1 MATKPAAPPALG
13 PKDLYLVLYNALC
26 CLGWAYVLALGIPSL
41 LSSVASSDASLV
53 EALKTAGAE
62 LYRATPAT
70 AGWADESSPSLA
82 FVLTVVQSA
91 ALLEILHAAAGLVR
105 SPVFV
110 TTMQVGSRIVALHM
124 LNTSPK
130 AQAQWG
136 AALMIISWAL
146 VEVPRYLF
154 YVAAIVTGDA
164 TKGTP
169 FPLFWLRYSLFAVLY
184 PSGISGELSVFINSS
199 KCDTFLGLL
208 GPGKESL
215 MYWYAMMFPI
225 IYAPGA
231 LPMIMNMAGNRKRAF
246 KKRFAKPPPP
256 PRGLVWPV
264 TETKANGEEVR
275 SSTPIAKEILAAAI
289 GAVNP
294 ELAEKVHNERKWR
307 FGYVKHLVN
316 MVEAQCKSPE
326 DALKVA
332 NAGLNKAYTLFQFV
346 SKDGKTTTS
355 FASAMSAKNDAKF
368 CTGFV
373 KGELEKPKDKKLE
386 IAYKGKQ
393 ISGEELKV
401 QVKKWVDYGTIEPSA
416 GEAILKSAAHPEWLD
431 LSDRYFVL
439 LGAGSAMGPFE
450 VLMSLGANVVAV
462 DLDRPFIWKRLIERA
477 RNSCGSI
484 TFPMTK
490 EQKDCASDDEMY
502 ASSGCNLFTETPLIR
517 DWLVDL
523 YPGKPFTVGSYA
535 YLNGALHVQVSL
547 AMDAITR
554 DLCERRE
561 GGTSLA
567 YLCTPTDLH
576 LIPKEAHDAAQANY
590 EEFSKKPYCMLM
602 NLLGGKKFLNKN
614 VRKPVSG
621 EGGEFYYV
629 NGISVAQGPNYAM
642 AKRMQHWRA
651 IIARSKGNIVSSNVA
666 PSTSTAS
673 VVQNRTF
680 AWAYEGM
687 PYFTPYEIFAPETS
701 KSVMIA
707 ILFHDLNEALSVA
720 NPKTALANPNQLF
733 SSGSF
738 HGGVWRCAYEID
750 SIGECSVILYFSRVA
765 APYALALGGLGMAFG
780 AKYFGLV

>member
-1 MATKPAAPPALG
+1 MAPATKPASPPALG
-13 PKDLYLVLYNALC
+13 PKDLYLILYNALC
-26 CLGWAYVLALGIPSL
+26 CLGWAYVLALGIPSIL
-41 LSSVASSDASLV
+41 ASVASSDASFL
-53 EALKTAGAE
+53 EALKTAGRE
-62 LYRATPAT
+62 LYFATPAT
-70 AGWADESSPSLA
+70 AGWSDESSLSLA

-91 ALLEILHAAAGLVR
+91 AVLEIVHAAVGLVR

-110 TTMQVGSRIVALHM
+110 TTMQVGSRLVALHM
-124 LNTSPK
+124 LNASPK
-130 AQAQWG
+130 AHTQWG
-136 AALMIISWAL
+136 AALMIFSWAL

-154 YVAAIVTGDA
+154 YVTAIITGDA

-169 FPLFWLRYSLFAVLY
+169 FPIFWLRYSLFAVLY
-184 PSGISGELSVFINSS
+184 PTGICGELSVFISSS
-199 KCDTFLGLL
+199 KCDTFLSLL
-208 GPGKESL
+208 GAGNDSI
-215 MYWYAMMFPI
+215 MYWYAMAFPI

-231 LPMIMNMAGNRKRAF
+231 LPMILNMAGNRKKAF

-264 TETKANGEEVR
+264 TQTKANGEEVR
-275 SSTPIAKEILAAAI
+275 SSTPTAKEILAAAI

-294 ELAEKVHNERKWR
+294 ELAEKVRNEKKWR
-307 FGYVKHLVN
+307 FNYVKHLTN

-332 NAGLNKAYTLFQFV
+332 NAGLNKAYTMFQFI

-355 FASAMSAKNDAKF
+355 FASAMSAKNDTKF

-373 KGELEKPKDKKLE
+373 KGELETPKNKQLE

-393 ISGEELKV
+393 ISGDELTR
-401 QVKKWVDYGTIEPSA
+401 QVKKWVEYGTIEPSA
-416 GEAILKSAAHPEWLD
+416 GDAILKCAANPGWID
-431 LSDRYFVL
+431 LSDKYFVL

-462 DLDRPFIWKRLIERA
+462 DLDRPGIWKRLIERA
-477 RNSCGSI
+477 RNSSGSI

-490 EQKDCASDDEMY
+490 EQKDCANDDEMY

-523 YPGKPFTVGSYA
+523 YPSKPFTVGSYA

-547 AMDAITR
+547 AMDAICR
-554 DLCERRE
+554 DLCERRK
-561 GGTSLA
+561 GTSLA

-590 EEFSKKPYCMLM
+590 DEFSKKPFCAVMKM
-602 NLLGGKKFLNKN
+602 LGGKKFLNKN
-614 VRKPVSG
+614 VRKPVAG
-621 EGGEFYYV
+621 EGGDFYYV

-651 IIARSKGNIVSSNVA
+651 VIARSKGNIVSSNIA
-666 PSTSTAS
+666 PSTSTVS

-707 ILFHDLNEALSVA
+707 ILFHDLNNPTSVA
-720 NPKTALANPNQLF
+720 NPKTALANPNELF
-733 SSGSF
+733 ASGSF
-738 HGGVWRCAYEID
+738 HGGLWRCAYEVD
-750 SIGECSVILYFSRVA
+750 SIGECSVLLYFSREA
-765 APYALALGGLGMAFG
+765 APYALALGSLGLAFIWP
-780 AKYFGLV
+780 YLR

>member
-1 MATKPAAPPALG
+1 M
-13 PKDLYLVLYNALC
+13 
-26 CLGWAYVLALGIPSL
+26 
-41 LSSVASSDASLV
+41 
-53 EALKTAGAE
+53 
-62 LYRATPAT
+62 
-70 AGWADESSPSLA
+70 
-82 FVLTVVQSA
+82 
-91 ALLEILHAAAGLVR
+91 IL
-105 SPVFV
+105 
-110 TTMQVGSRIVALHM
+110 
-124 LNTSPK
+124 
-130 AQAQWG
+130 
-136 AALMIISWAL
+136 SWAL

-154 YVAAIVTGDA
+154 YVTAIVTGDA

-169 FPLFWLRYSLFAVLY
+169 YPLFWLRYSLFAVLY

-199 KCDTFLGLL
+199 KCDTFLSLL
-208 GPGKESL
+208 GEGNKSI
-215 MYWYAMMFPI
+215 MYWYAMAFPI

-231 LPMIMNMAGNRKRAF
+231 LPMIFNMAGNRKRAF
-246 KKRFAKPPPP
+246 KKRFSKAPPP

-275 SSTPIAKEILAAAI
+275 ASTATAKEILAAAV

-294 ELAEKVHNERKWR
+294 ELAEKVRNEKKWR

-332 NAGLNKAYTLFQFV
+332 NAGLNKAYTTFQFI

-355 FASAMSAKNDAKF
+355 FASAMSATNSTKF

-373 KGELEKPKDKKLE
+373 KGELPSPKDKKLE
-386 IAYKGKQ
+386 ITYKGKQ
-393 ISGEELKV
+393 ISGDELKA

-416 GEAILKSAAHPEWLD
+416 GEAIIKCADNPKWID
-431 LSDRYFVL
+431 LSDKYFVL

-450 VLMSLGANVVAV
+450 VLLSLGANVVAI
-462 DLDRPFIWKRLIERA
+462 DLDRNFIWKRLIERA
-477 RNSCGSI
+477 RNSSGSI

-490 EQKDCASDDEMY
+490 EQKDCADDEEMY

-523 YPGKPFTVGSYA
+523 YPGKPFTVGCYA

-547 AMDAITR
+547 AMDAICR
-554 DLCERRE
+554 DLCERRK
-561 GGTSLA
+561 GTTSLA

-576 LIPKEAHDAAQANY
+576 LIPKEAHDAALANY
-590 EEFSKKPYCMLM
+590 KEFSKKPFCMLM
-602 NLLGGKKFLNKN
+602 KLLGGKKFLKKN
-614 VRKPVSG
+614 VREPVSG
-621 EGGEFYYV
+621 VGGNFYYV
-629 NGISVAQGPNYAM
+629 DGISVAQGPNYAM

-651 IIARSKGNIVSSNVA
+651 VIARSKGAIVSSNIA

-707 ILFHDLNEALSVA
+707 ILFHDINNPDSVA

-738 HGGVWRCAYEID
+738 HGGVWRCAYTID
-750 SIGECSVILYFSRVA
+750 SIGESSVLLYFSRVA
-765 APYALALGGLGMAFG
+765 APYVMAFGGLGLALG
-780 AKYFGLV
+780 AKYFGYV